1 MNYNNISE
9 AHAWLIATMDDL
21 KQFRAKKWFWQQS
34 FIFICIVFFLHAYA
48 VLVLVVAAEIKN

>member
-21 KQFRAKKWFWQQS
+21 KQVREKSGSGNKVLFLFALFFS
-34 FIFICIVFFLHAYA
+34 FMHTLC
-48 VLVLVVAAEIKN
+48 